1 MGEINSKSRQGQ
13 MVLGSEAL
21 ETGYDVILS
30 PAGSQGKLLSVVA
43 MRSELY
49 FKKDFFF
56 WLLGGEQTRGLKGQ
70 EEKWGAFI
78 RVHMMNE
85 DGWIRNSGNGS
96 R

>member
-1 MGEINSKSRQGQ
+1 

-56 WLLGGEQTRGLKGQ
+56 FGCWVENKLEG
-70 EEKWGAFI
+70 
-78 RVHMMNE
+78 
-85 DGWIRNSGNGS
+85 
-96 R
+96 